1 MRREFVVY
9 TDVGDYH
16 VWAANREEAKGI
28 VWRMTYGRA
37 KIDFVEVHG

>member
-1 MRREFVVY
+1 MKREFKVY
-9 TDVGDYH
+9 SDKGDFV